1 MERFKIAAIVL
12 VLFGGLSGSYLII
25 KNSIPA
31 VEIKNEIIEKSSIS
45 EGTIIEK
52 PIQWVKN
59 LSFKNISDVFE
70 EKKALINQQG
80 IVLNNSN
87 SINNYTESIAKS
99 MFDKMK
105 TMDQNG
111 DNPFEN
117 INLNDSENK
126 EITQN
131 ILADL
136 ENFSSGLNSV
146 KNIDIKDIKISKDN
160 SLEAKAKYLES
171 VGKIIMD
178 NSSES
183 YNKPHIAVERLAVSG
198 DVARLDKLISA
209 YSNILNNLLIT
220 AAPSDFSD
228 IHYRYVNFLNK
239 TKTFYSEIKV
249 FKNDPI
255 RIQLLVS
262 LIAEITKEDLDI
274 KQEFYQ
280 KVLEINS

>member
-12 VLFGGLSGSYLII
+12 VLFGGASGAYLII

-31 VEIKNEIIEKSSIS
+31 VEIKNEIIEKSSMS
-45 EGTIIEK
+45 EGAIIKK
-52 PIQWVKN
+52 PIQWVKD
-59 LSFKNISDVFE
+59 LSLNNISDIFE

-111 DNPFEN
+111 NNPFEN
-117 INLNDSENK
+117 INLNDSENQK
-126 EITQN
+126 LTQD
-131 ILADL
+131 IIVDL

-146 KNIDIKDIKISKDN
+146 ENIDIKDIKISKDN

-171 VGKIIMD
+171 IGKIIID

-183 YNKPHIAVERLAVSG
+183 YNKPHIAVEKLAASG
-198 DVARLDKLISA
+198 DVSGLDQLIRA

-220 AAPSDFSD
+220 AVPSDFSD
-228 IHYRYVNFLNK
+228 IHYRYVNFLNR
-239 TKTFYSEIKV
+239 TKTFYSEIKM

-255 RIQLLVS
+255 RIQLLIPLVT
-262 LIAEITKEDLDI
+262 EITKKDLDI

-280 KVLEINS
+280 NVLEINS